1 MPPKRKTRGTGKSQT
16 DKETKEKSDNYDVE
30 KTESSQKSSV
40 RRIKN
45 ETKEKNEK
53 KTRPVRKR
61 RSEENIDKNV
71 VPCKQKRKEVKLE
84 NSVCEQKSWN
94 GKKSKSGKLVQEDSQ
109 ENMTATEAKRMSK
122 KQIDSIDS
130 FNNKKA
136 SKKVLKQKGELMQD
150 GKNKPEQ
157 EDISDE
163 GKIVHESLKKSD
175 SEDDDSEDDD
185 FEEVEDKTVKEVKV
199 EMVAME
205 TKPDI
210 SQPVGV
216 MSDSDCSDFENVESV
231 VKSKKDKAKTV
242 KKKPAVK
249 TVKSKPAVKTL
260 KTTPSAKRRSK
271 STSDV
276 KSKSGTRKRQHGK
289 AAAEVKSKFSKMDG
303 VKPEADVPSAS
314 QVEDLDVGDVTAVL
328 LRMEGASCSQS
339 VPSGQGE
346 GGEKVKG
353 SRSTTDSEDDD
364 EEEEDSE
371 DWEEVEDHKGS
382 PFKSQIPQ
390 EPVEITLE
398 APDIMRKKRKKKK
411 FDWLGYIQQTMRRF
425 QKDVR
430 MNIHKVHL
438 LCLLSHGFHQ
448 SNICNADTL
457 VAQAVSVI
465 PSRFSRGPTSCSLE
479 GLRQIVKW
487 FREEFPLQAK
497 SQYFDG
503 DENNPGLIKEAQL
516 EAAISTRQICDG
528 RVLAT
533 IFIIFLR
540 TMGFDVRL
548 MMSLQPMGFKVME
561 EDKFKVKKNPKLRTT
576 PPLQEQLRIKKKT
589 EKKEKPVL
597 EILKDQKTQKVF
609 LLDKKLNLNPKL
621 WRTKILKPKP
631 RIKKLITSLRRAR
644 PARGNNSRRRN
655 FLQRTLIL
663 MGKRNPRRLR
673 KRDEKKTM
681 KEEIDGNESGFEESV
696 PSDCDSSFSEE
707 EYTVKKQ
714 KGKRGGKGKQKAV
727 KKEKVEEEVVVQSSG
742 SEFMEEETSFRSPLR
757 EKLNKRK
764 NRKVL
769 SSDSDGEGRSGNKG
783 CDIWTEV
790 FLPKESRW
798 LCVDCVHNIIDK
810 PYEIESKL
818 VQPVHYV
825 IAFSAGGY
833 LRDVTARYAS
843 QWMSHTRKLRV
854 DQEWWDETLE
864 IYKNPAPEHGD
875 NDEDDIRAQLMKRPL
890 PTSVGQFKNHPLYAL
905 SRHLLKYEAIF
916 PESSIP
922 LGYIRGEPIYARE
935 CVHTLHS
942 RENWLREGRAVRLG
956 ESTYKNVKSRKR
968 WKQKLLNPDP
978 DALDLELFGLWQ
990 TEIYIPPPAVDGK
1003 IQRNE
1008 YGNVELFKPWMLPGG
1023 TVHLQGFPALN
1034 RVAKKLYLDVAPAM
1048 VGWDTHCGFSHP
1060 LIDGWIV
1067 CEEHKDI
1074 LIAAW
1079 DEDQEIQKQREIEKR
1094 EKRVLGN
1101 WKLLTRS
1108 LLIRERLKKRFDL
1121 QDTNAEEEM
1130 EEKEDCGEE
1139 KTGKEEKAVDVVQ
1152 SWPANRQKGKHKK
1165 LSENT
1170 ETM

>member
-1 MPPKRKTRGTGKSQT
+1 MPPKRKTRGSGKSQT
-16 DKETKEKSDNYDVE
+16 EKETKKKSANYDVE
-30 KTESSQKSSV
+30 KKESSQETSMKG
-40 RRIKN
+40 IEN
-45 ETKEKNEK
+45 ETKEKDEK
-53 KTRPVRKR
+53 KTRTVRKR
-61 RSEENIDKNV
+61 RSEENIDKI
-71 VPCKQKRKEVKLE
+71 VPLSKQKRKEGKQE
-84 NSVCEQKSWN
+84 NSACEQKSWN
-94 GKKSKSGKLVQEDSQ
+94 GKKSKSCKLVQEESLG
-109 ENMTATEAKRMSK
+109 NPAVTEAKREGK
-122 KQIDSIDS
+122 KQIDSVDC
-130 FNNKKA
+130 FHNQRALRKA
-136 SKKVLKQKGELMQD
+136 LKQKGELMKE
-150 GKNKPEQ
+150 GNNKSEQ
-157 EDISDE
+157 VAIRDE
-163 GKIVHESLKKSD
+163 GKMVHGSLKKNDSD
-175 SEDDDSEDDD
+175 DDD
-185 FEEVEDKTVKEVKV
+185 FEEVEDETVAKEVKV

-205 TKPDI
+205 TKLDF

-216 MSDSDCSDFENVESV
+216 MNDSDSSDFENVKR
-231 VKSKKDKAKTV
+231 VKSKLEKPKMVRKKTV
-242 KKKPAVK
+242 VK
-249 TVKSKPAVKTL
+249 TAKNKPAVKTL
-260 KTTPSAKRRSK
+260 RTTPSAKRRSK

-289 AAAEVKSKFSKMDG
+289 TVAEIKLKSSKMDG
-303 VKPEADVPSAS
+303 VKTEADVPPGS
-314 QVEDLDVGDVTAVL
+314 QLEDLDVGDVTAVL

-339 VPSGQGE
+339 RSESGGQ

-353 SRSTTDSEDDD
+353 SRSSSGNEDD
-364 EEEEDSE
+364 EEDEEDSE

-382 PFKSQIPQ
+382 PFKSQIPK

-411 FDWLGYIQQTMRRF
+411 FDWLGYIQRTMRRF

-430 MNIHKVHL
+430 INIHKVHL

-457 VAQAVSVI
+457 MAQAISII
-465 PSRFSRGPTSCSLE
+465 PARFTHGATSCSIE

-503 DENNPGLIKEAQL
+503 DKSNPGLIKEAQL
-516 EAAISTRQICDG
+516 EAAISTRQVCEG
-528 RVLAT
+528 RVLAA

-548 MMSLQPMGFKVME
+548 MVSLQPMGFKLME
-561 EDKFKVKKNPKLRTT
+561 EDKFKVKKKSKTEDDPTTSGTAQVEEEIEEKGKTSVGNTKQSKNSKSASAGQKGKSKPKDIVNNGHDDSKTKAKNKKADNKSKKGKASKGK
-576 PPLQEQLRIKKKT
+576 QLSKKKLSS
-589 EKKEKPVL
+589 EDSESDGEEKP
-597 EILKDQKTQKVF
+597 KKT
-609 LLDKKLNLNPKL
+609 
-621 WRTKILKPKP
+621 
-631 RIKKLITSLRRAR
+631 
-644 PARGNNSRRRN
+644 
-655 FLQRTLIL
+655 
-663 MGKRNPRRLR
+663 LR
-673 KRDEKKTM
+673 KRDKKNTM
-681 KEEIDGNESGFEESV
+681 KEEIDGSESGFEESV
-696 PSDCDSSFSEE
+696 PSDYDSSFSEE
-707 EYTVKKQ
+707 EYTVKKR
-714 KGKRGGKGKQKAV
+714 KGRRGSKGKQKAV
-727 KKEKVEEEVVVQSSG
+727 KKEKMEDEVVLLSSG
-742 SEFMEEETSFRSPLR
+742 SEFMEEETSFRSPLM

-783 CDIWTEV
+783 CDIWAEV

-818 VQPVHYV
+818 IQPVHYV

-854 DQEWWDETLE
+854 DPEWWDETLE
-864 IYKNPAPEHGD
+864 IYKNPAPEHAD
-875 NDEDDIRAQLMKRPL
+875 HDEDDIRAQLMKRPL
-890 PTSVGQFKNHPLYAL
+890 PTSIGQFKNHPLYAL
-905 SRHLLKYEAIF
+905 SRHLLKYEAIY

-968 WKQKLLNPDP
+968 WKQKLTNPDP

-1003 IQRNE
+1003 IQRNV

-1023 TVHLQGFPALN
+1023 TVHLQGFPGLN
-1034 RVAKKLYLDVAPAM
+1034 RVAKKLNLDVAPAM

-1067 CEEHKDI
+1067 CEEQKDI

-1079 DEDQEIQKQREIEKR
+1079 DEDQEIQKQREREKR

-1121 QDTNAEEEM
+1121 QDTNAEEE
-1130 EEKEDCGEE
+1130 KEDCGAEVA
-1139 KTGKEEKAVDVVQ
+1139 GKGEKAVDVVH

-1165 LSENT
+1165 LSGNT